1 MTDDIPDNLKHN
13 PLLALQESFGELF
26 KWAGRILTIALG
38 VFLGL
43 LLFVHYERSQL
54 QDQIQDTFRHAPTA
68 TTTTDTPAPT
78 YGPYPFPTTT
88 P

>member
-1 MTDDIPDNLKHN
+1 MTNVLPPRAPGVGLADAIEEILK
-13 PLLALQESFGELF
+13 LG
-26 KWAGRILTIALG
+26 GRVLVVAAG